1 MLGVDEVK
9 KEYLDKNLPMELQA
23 AITDGSSMHIG
34 IIYYFWLITNKGTI
48 ERGRDNV
55 PMTFSTMVSA
65 SSRFNPPES
74 RATRSREALSLLLT
88 T

>member
-34 IIYYFWLITNKGTI
+34 IIYYF
-48 ERGRDNV
+48 
-55 PMTFSTMVSA
+55 
-65 SSRFNPPES
+65 
-74 RATRSREALSLLLT
+74 
-88 T
+88 